1 VDIVGDIKRTF
12 KEGSVLTRLIYINLG
27 VFLLVKILGV
37 FFYLAGQP
45 YLLVDWLSIPS
56 DINQLITKPWTPIT
70 YMFMHVGFLHLLFNV
85 LGLYW
90 FGKLFLYHL
99 EGDKLLSVYL
109 LGGLAGAIL
118 YVAAYNI
125 FPIFENS
132 NSILL
137 GASGSVFAILVAIA
151 FYDPNPVVMFEHKGL
166 YWSKV
171 PGTNDAKTI
180 EPDEDYVVP
189 LGKGRVF
196 LEANKEK
203 VDSGET
209 MLAIAWGMGVHWANN
224 AAKDFP
230 GQVEVLD
237 IRSIYPLDEELIY
250 ERVKKH
256 GKCLVIT
263 EEPAVNSFA
272 QSIAGRINEHCFEYL
287 DGPVK
292 VIGAENMP
300 AIPFNEILERAMLPN
315 AEKVAAKMKELL
327 DY

>member
-1 VDIVGDIKRTF
+1 MDIVGDIKRTF

-27 VFLLVKILGV
+27 VFLVVKILGV

-70 YMFMHVGFLHLLFNV
+70 YMFMHVGFLHLLFNI

-109 LGGLAGAIL
+109 LGGLAGAAL

-151 FYDPNPVVMFEHKGL
+151 FYDPNREL
-166 YWSKV
+166 LL
-171 PGTNDAKTI
+171 
-180 EPDEDYVVP
+180 P
-189 LGKGRVF
+189 LFG
-196 LEANKEK
+196 
-203 VDSGET
+203 
-209 MLAIAWGMGVHWANN
+209 
-224 AAKDFP
+224 
-230 GQVEVLD
+230 
-237 IRSIYPLDEELIY
+237 
-250 ERVKKH
+250 
-256 GKCLVIT
+256 
-263 EEPAVNSFA
+263 SFKLK
-272 QSIAGRINEHCFEYL
+272 Y
-287 DGPVK
+287 
-292 VIGAENMP
+292 
-300 AIPFNEILERAMLPN
+300 
-315 AEKVAAKMKELL
+315 VAAFYVLLSIINISSTNAGGNIAHLGGAVWGWFYISQLRNGKDLGAGLVKLLDNLAKWFKPKSHLTITHKAPRDDYEYNRQKNAKQDEINRILDKIAKSGYDSLTKAEKELL
-327 DY
+327 FKQGRK